1 MGEGIYKAS
10 SFDGVLCDRA
20 RPLWRAMQWLSSP
33 EKYQFVSEAYSAG
46 FFVLLLPLLLIGRYF
61 GTWESLVIAKDTTYL
76 GLDCFDQINNS
87 KIPATS
93 NEDL

>member
-1 MGEGIYKAS
+1 MREGIDKAT
-10 SFDGVLCDRA
+10 SFEGVLCDRA
-20 RPLWRAMQWLSSP
+20 RLLWRAMQRLSSP

-61 GTWESLVIAKDTTYL
+61 GIWMGLIIAKGTTYL
-76 GLDCFDQINNS
+76 GLDYIDQINNS
-87 KIPATS
+87 KIRATS